1 MLQVNRSAAL
11 LGWQGRSPRAIADP
25 AAAGA
30 GEGTRKGSGPSGPS
44 RGPLGTDALA
54 RLRQEILGLQREIEA
69 MIASFGATMPATTL
83 AAPPS
88 APAAQPRL
96 MRGAQGAAV
105 KDLQQALQR
114 HGFDPGPIDGDYG
127 PRTEGAVRAFQA
139 TKGLTVD
146 GWVGAQTWGALDRA
160 PSPAAPAPTSAVPAP
175 APVPAAASAPPA
187 AGRVDMPLSHAQL
200 AQALRIPLKNVQ
212 ENWPHLE
219 RALAAVGITDRNSTL
234 AILAI
239 SARESAMTPI
249 LEFASGEAY
258 NGRADIGNVHPGDGP
273 RYKGRGYIQLTGRSN
288 YRFFGQR
295 LGIDLENHPDLALR
309 PDIAA
314 RIAAEYWK
322 FRKIPDAAR
331 QGDWVGVNR
340 KVAGDNTGL
349 SIMLR
354 NLQALQ
360 AML

>member
-1 MLQVNRSAAL
+1 MLQVNRTMAL
-11 LGWQGRSPRAIADP
+11 LGWQGRSRGAIADP
-25 AAAGA
+25 AASGAGA
-30 GEGTRKGSGPSGPS
+30 
-44 RGPLGTDALA
+44 DALA
-54 RLRQEILGLQREIEA
+54 RLRQELLGLQREIEA
-69 MIASFGATMPATTL
+69 LIAGFGVSPPATTPATTP
-83 AAPPS
+83 AAAPS
-88 APAAQPRL
+88 APTAQPRL
-96 MRGAQGAAV
+96 TRGAQGAAV
-105 KDLQQALQR
+105 KVLQQTLQR
-114 HGFDPGPIDGDYG
+114 HGFDPGPVDGDYG
-127 PRTEGAVRAFQA
+127 PRTESAVRAFQA
-139 TKGLTVD
+139 AKGLTVD

-160 PSPAAPAPTSAVPAP
+160 PSSAAPAPAPTPMP
-175 APVPAAASAPPA
+175 APVPPVA
-187 AGRVDMPLSHAQL
+187 AGRVDMPLSHTQL

-219 RALAAVGITDRNSTL
+219 RALAAVGITDRNSAL

-258 NGRADIGNVHPGDGP
+258 NGRADIGNVQPGDGP

-288 YRFFGQR
+288 YRFFGQK

-322 FRKIPDAAR
+322 FRKIPEAAR
-331 QGDWVGVNR
+331 QGDWVAVNR

-349 SIMLR
+349 GIMQR